1 MRVFSDRPFP
11 DLEAGLIEWASTHP
25 SLHSDDAAFRYKH
38 VGDEL
43 PSGYRDRLPFAEIS
57 VAEGG
62 TDGLTWVPR
71 VEFHVFA
78 KSREEARGLIDDL
91 FAKMTVYPR
100 RFGGVLVDT
109 VEITAWPTRSTAQEP
124 DDDTTCFAG
133 EVNISLR
140 R

>member
-1 MRVFSDRPFP
+1 M
-11 DLEAGLIEWASTHP
+11 
-25 SLHSDDAAFRYKH
+25 
-38 VGDEL
+38 GDEL

-57 VAEGG
+57 VTEGG

-109 VEITAWPTRSTAQEP
+109 VEITA
-124 DDDTTCFAG
+124 
-133 EVNISLR
+133 
-140 R
+140 